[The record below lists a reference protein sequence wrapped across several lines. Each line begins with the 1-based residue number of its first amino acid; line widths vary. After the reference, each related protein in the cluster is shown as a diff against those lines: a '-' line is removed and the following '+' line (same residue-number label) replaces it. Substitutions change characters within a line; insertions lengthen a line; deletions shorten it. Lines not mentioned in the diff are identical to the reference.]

1 MNNIVYGILILLTL
15 LGALMIFGM
24 NVSNMPRKHPKI
36 FHAIVWAELIIVS
49 IFTIYGVG
57 SAVIS
62 QIIKDI
68 GH

>member
-1 MNNIVYGILILLTL
+1 MDDIIYGILILLTL

-24 NVSNMPRKHPKI
+24 NVSNIPRKRPKI
-36 FHAIVWAELIIVS
+36 FHAVIWAELIIVS

-57 SAVIS
+57 SAVIG

-68 GH
+68 GY

>member
-1 MNNIVYGILILLTL
+1 MDDIIYGILILLTL

-24 NVSNMPRKHPKI
+24 NVSNMPRNHPKI
-36 FHAIVWAELIIVS
+36 FHAVVWAELIIVS

>member
-1 MNNIVYGILILLTL
+1 MDDIIYGILILLTL

-24 NVSNMPRKHPKI
+24 NVSNIPRKHPKI
-36 FHAIVWAELIIVS
+36 FHAVIWAELIIVS

-57 SAVIS
+57 SAVIG

-68 GH
+68 GY